1 MFFCLQNVILYKK
14 KARNVLFLCKKME
27 LKKEM
32 KVEKSLMVEA
42 ADQNCYEYLI
52 ECTEG
57 YGEYKAVQ
65 HMDKITMR
73 SEFLHDVDCFAAYM
87 KNELGLRRGDV
98 YTVFMPTT
106 VQSIVSFYAL
116 NKIGVI
122 VNFVHPQLPPEVLK
136 EAIEDCNSK
145 GVMILDLLS
154 KDYVGVINESGL
166 PCVVCSSSDYAAPV
180 KEAACKAGEGLL
192 KAIFP
197 KLNKRVSYREVISKY
212 PPEPGLVGNADD
224 IAVYLHGGGTTGKS
238 KVIKLTSRA
247 INELACRV
255 SKLDK
260 IEDPGE
266 EAEVIVLP
274 LFHCFGLCIG
284 IHMAMCNAGRIIPL
298 MQFDAGLFTKLMR
311 KNRVIAV
318 VGIPVMFKKLMKH
331 KHFDGPWLKNIRM
344 MFCGGD
350 DCSDAFLD
358 EFNAVLEKN
367 GAPGKLRQGYGLTEV
382 GSVCTVNSN
391 TKYKRGSIGW
401 PLEGLR
407 VEIWDDNNKK
417 LPDGEIGEIVI
428 SGPTIMEG
436 YYRPGCEEH
445 EGLYID
451 EEGTKWVKS
460 GDLGYRDSD
469 NYFYFAGR
477 KKRVVII
484 SGYNVYPI
492 DIEKFIQDT
501 FPEIK
506 GCCLVKGYSPEG
518 KILLRLFLSV
528 KDGTDKQALEK
539 EIIRQVGEHFS
550 EFSVPRE
557 FRYLNTM
564 PETPL
569 MKIDFMLLTQ
579 NKPEDKVYSEE

>member
-1 MFFCLQNVILYKK
+1 MFFCLQSVILYKR
-14 KARNVLFLCKKME
+14 KAHDVLFLCKKME

-197 KLNKRVSYREVISKY
+197 KFNKRVSYREVISKY

-501 FPEIK
+501 FTEIK

>member
-1 MFFCLQNVILYKK
+1 
-14 KARNVLFLCKKME
+14 
-27 LKKEM
+27 M

-87 KNELGLRRGDV
+87 KNELGLKRGDV

-122 VNFVHPQLPPEVLK
+122 VNFVHPQLPPEVLR
-136 EAIEDCNSK
+136 EAIADCNSK

-180 KEAACKAGEGLL
+180 KEVACKAGEGLL

-197 KLNKRVSYREVISKY
+197 KINKRVSYREVITKY

-331 KHFDGPWLKNIRM
+331 KNFDGPWLKNIRM

-407 VEIWDDNNKK
+407 VEIWDDNNKQ

-492 DIEKFIQDT
+492 DIEKYLQDNVE
-501 FPEIK
+501 EIK
-506 GCCLVKGYSPEG
+506 ECCLVKGYSPEG
-518 KILLRLFLSV
+518 KILLRMFMSV
-528 KDGTDKQALEK
+528 KDGIDKAALEAK
-539 EIIRQVGEHFS
+539 VTALTKEHFS

-557 FRYLNTM
+557 FVYMDEL
-564 PETPL
+564 PQTPL

-579 NKPEDKVYSEE
+579 NKPEDKIYPET

>member
-1 MFFCLQNVILYKK
+1 
-14 KARNVLFLCKKME
+14 
-27 LKKEM
+27 M

-87 KNELGLRRGDV
+87 KNELGLKRGDV

-122 VNFVHPQLPPEVLK
+122 VNFVHPQLPPEVLR
-136 EAIEDCNSK
+136 EAIVDCNSK

-180 KEAACKAGEGLL
+180 KEVACKAGEGLL

-197 KLNKRVSYREVISKY
+197 KINKRVSYREVITKY

-331 KHFDGPWLKNIRM
+331 KNFDGPWLKNIRM

-492 DIEKFIQDT
+492 DIEKYLQDNVE
-501 FPEIK
+501 EIK
-506 GCCLVKGYSPEG
+506 ECCLVKGYSPEG
-518 KILLRLFLSV
+518 KILLRMFMSV
-528 KDGTDKQALEK
+528 KDGIDKAALEAK
-539 EIIRQVGEHFS
+539 VTALTKEHFS

-557 FRYLNTM
+557 FVYMDEL
-564 PETPL
+564 PQTPL

-579 NKPEDKVYSEE
+579 NKPEDKIYPET

>member
-1 MFFCLQNVILYKK
+1 
-14 KARNVLFLCKKME
+14 
-27 LKKEM
+27 M

-42 ADQNCYEYLI
+42 QDQNCYEYLI
-52 ECTEG
+52 ECTVG

-65 HMDKITMR
+65 HMDKITLR

-87 KNELGLRRGDV
+87 KNELGLKRGDV

-136 EAIEDCNSK
+136 EAIEECNSK

-154 KDYVGVINESGL
+154 RNYVDVINESGL
-166 PCVVCSSSDYAAPV
+166 PCLVCSSSDYASPI
-180 KEAACKAGEGLL
+180 KETACKAGEGLL

-197 KLNKRVSYREVISKY
+197 KINKRTAYRDAIRKY
-212 PPEPGLVGNADD
+212 APEPGLSGNADD

-274 LFHCFGLCIG
+274 LFHCFGLCVG
-284 IHMAMCNAGRIIPL
+284 IHMAMCNAGRIIPM
-298 MQFDAGLFTKLMR
+298 MQFDANIFTKLMR

-350 DCSDAFLD
+350 DCSDQFLD
-358 EFNAVLEKN
+358 DFNAVLEKN

-417 LPDGEIGEIVI
+417 VPDGEVGEIVI
-428 SGPTIMEG
+428 SGPTIMSG
-436 YYRPGCEEH
+436 YYRPGAAEN

-492 DIEKFIQDT
+492 DIEKFIQDN
-501 FPEIK
+501 FAEIK

-528 KDGTDKQALEK
+528 KDGTNKEELEK
-539 EIIRQVGEHFS
+539 KIVKTVGEHFS

-557 FRYLNTM
+557 FKYLDTL

-579 NKPEDKVYSEE
+579 NKPEDAVYGA

>member
-1 MFFCLQNVILYKK
+1 MFFCLQNVIFYKR
-14 KARNVLFLCKKME
+14 KARDVLFLCKKME

-197 KLNKRVSYREVISKY
+197 KINKRVSYREVISKY
-212 PPEPGLVGNADD
+212 PPEPGLAGNADD

-501 FPEIK
+501 FTEIK